1 MRSNGAVQGRRR
13 RFSMTAATHH
23 IALAMLMLVAL
34 AMGMRPAGADSLAD
48 FYKGKTLTILVG
60 YGAGGG
66 YDIYARVIAQFL
78 GKHIPGE
85 PSVIVQNMPGAGGL
99 KAARYMLDVAP
110 KDGTVLSIPSQTI
123 SFDTVTGY
131 SAGVDAAKFQWLGRF
146 AQNVEVGLAYAK
158 TGIATIDDLRNREI
172 PVGGT
177 GGTASTTVIP
187 FLLNKLAG
195 TKFKIVSG
203 YKGAYDVVLAMERDE
218 MQMVAGIGLATTEV
232 RFGKQIKDGTIRVI
246 LQSGLGRH
254 PDIPNVPNIDEFGR
268 TDEEKQ
274 MLALFASTAAI
285 GRSLVAPPG
294 VPADRIAALRQAV
307 ADTIADPE
315 LRKFSAEHT
324 IMIEPGTAAE
334 VEATVKKTLA
344 TPKDLADKM
353 RAVLES
359 MKSEK

>member
-1 MRSNGAVQGRRR
+1 M
-13 RFSMTAATHH
+13 
-23 IALAMLMLVAL
+23 
-34 AMGMRPAGADSLAD
+34 
-48 FYKGKTLTILVG
+48 
-60 YGAGGG
+60 
-66 YDIYARVIAQFL
+66 IAQFL
-78 GKHIPGE
+78 GKHIPGQ

-158 TGIATIDDLRNREI
+158 TGIATIDDLRSREI
-172 PVGGT
+172 AVGGT
-177 GGTASTTVIP
+177 GGTASTSVIP

-218 MQMVAGIGLATTEV
+218 MEMVAGIGLATTEV

-246 LQSGLGRH
+246 SAERSWPSSRH
-254 PDIPNVPNIDEFGR
+254 PKCAQYRRVRPHRRREADARRCSPRPRRSAVRWSRRPACRR
-268 TDEEKQ
+268 T
-274 MLALFASTAAI
+274 
-285 GRSLVAPPG
+285 
-294 VPADRIAALRQAV
+294 ALRRCARRWRIPSPIP
-307 ADTIADPE
+307 DF
-315 LRKFSAEHT
+315 RKFTADHN

-334 VEATVKKTLA
+334 VEAIVKKTLA